1 MSFFFDLRSKLLFV
15 IRSSLGSTGI
25 LEIEI
30 LDKLFDTMNVWHE
43 MRKITYYVLVLKSI
57 SHFDYKM
64 RNISIENC
72 NSSFSGLCSFS

>member
-43 MRKITYYVLVLKSI
+43 MRKIT
-57 SHFDYKM
+57 
-64 RNISIENC
+64 
-72 NSSFSGLCSFS
+72 